1 MMRKVINYFVF
12 VVVLLVLPF
21 VVNAASATVGMSC
34 PSSAKVGDT
43 VSCNVTVSS
52 DVKVNGIVVNYS
64 FTGASYVSFT
74 PSSGFTSNYAS
85 ASGFNIGNNSGK
97 SGSYTVGVLKVKVN
111 NVATVVLKNIDIS
124 DVNFN
129 SYSSANRSVNIRLKS
144 TNNSL
149 ASLSLSN
156 GTLSPSFNANTTS
169 YTSTIDSSN
178 VTINYSKGDSTQT
191 VTGAGK
197 KTLKYGK
204 NTFKV
209 VVKSEAGTTKTYTI
223 VINRPDNR
231 SSNNNLKTLSVDK
244 GSIAFKSSTTSYSL
258 KVANDVE
265 SIKVS
270 ATLDDSK
277 ASFVNGYGPRTVKL
291 NYGSNSVLV
300 KVKAENEA
308 IKTYT
313 IKVERQDNRSGNNN
327 LKSLSLSAGTIAFS
341 KDVTTYNTTVD
352 YSVTKI
358 DIIAEVEDVKSKY
371 VVNSPSLFVGNNVI
385 TVTVTAENG
394 STKVYTINVV
404 RKEEAA
410 ILSDNNNVSSI
421 DILGHGIK
429 FEDGVTEYDVE
440 IGDEYALVIEVLLE
454 DPSANYVIEG
464 NEDLKDG
471 SVIKVTTTSESGQQ
485 KEYRINV
492 NKKIEA
498 TENKGDKS
506 LLFGIVGF
514 VLGVVTMLAITFIL
528 NRAKKSKI
536 KAGS

>member
-1 MMRKVINYFVF
+1 MKKQIKYLIFLVLLMIPTIVFAAGSMTVSTTSMTLEYGATGYFYVTPTNAAGKVTITSSNTTIATVDKSVQWVESSKLKVNVTGKTSGSTKIT
-12 VVVLLVLPF
+12 VVVD
-21 VVNAASATVGMSC
+21 AATFDEEVI
-34 PSSAKVGDT
+34 KKT
-43 VSCNVTVSS
+43 YTINVTV
-52 DVKVNGIVVNYS
+52 K
-64 FTGASYVSFT
+64 A
-74 PSSGFTSNYAS
+74 P
-85 ASGFNIGNNSGK
+85 
-97 SGSYTVGVLKVKVN
+97 
-111 NVATVVLKNIDIS
+111 
-124 DVNFN
+124 
-129 SYSSANRSVNIRLKS
+129 KS
-144 TNNSL
+144 TNNKL
-149 ASLSLSN
+149 AGLSLSN

-169 YTSTIDSSN
+169 YTSTIDSSS

-223 VINRPDNR
+223 VITRPDNR
-231 SSNNNLKTLSVDK
+231 NSNNNLKTLSVDK

-258 KVANDVE
+258 KVANDVD

-277 ASFVNGYGPRTVKL
+277 ASFVSGYGPRTVKL

-300 KVKAENEA
+300 KVKAENET

-313 IKVERQDNRSGNNN
+313 IKVERQDNRSSNNN

-341 KDVTTYNTTVD
+341 KDVTTYSTTVD

-358 DIIAEVEDVKSKY
+358 DIIAEVEDVKSNY

-394 STKVYTINVV
+394 STKVYIINVV

-485 KEYRINV
+485 KEYKINV

-498 TENKGDKS
+498 TETKGDKS

-528 NRAKKSKI
+528 NRAKNSKV
-536 KAGS
+536 KAVS